1 MNPRKL
7 LSRLAD
13 AVALPATLTRRDG
26 STLSLRV
33 RPEAPPVA
41 ESLDPTRGAARAVPL
56 SVRSWSAS
64 IDAFSDGDLREFER
78 FATLTVVG
86 DDGVER
92 SFPVARDSASGRL
105 WRWRYAT
112 PGSRIVF
119 FTSTNGDRSRPRDS
133 WPALPRESGFV
144 APVGR

>member
-1 MNPRKL
+1 MNPYKT

-26 STLSLRV
+26 STLALRV
-33 RPEAPPVA
+33 RPETAVVA
-41 ESLDPTRGAARAVPL
+41 ESLDPARGGGRAVPL
-56 SVRSWSAS
+56 PVRSWSAAS
-64 IDAFSDGDLREFER
+64 DAFSDVDLREFER

-119 FTSTNGDRSRPRDS
+119 FTSTGGDRAAPDPSCRS
-133 WPALPRESGFV
+133 NSV
-144 APVGR
+144 SAPVGR

>member
-1 MNPRKL
+1 MNPRKF
-7 LSRLAD
+7 LSQLAD

-33 RPEAPPVA
+33 RPETAPVA
-41 ESLDPTRGAARAVPL
+41 ETLDPARGAARAVPL
-56 SVRSWSAS
+56 PVRSWSAAL
-64 IDAFSDGDLREFER
+64 DAFSDADLREFER
-78 FATLTVVG
+78 FATLSVVG
-86 DDGVER
+86 DDGAER

-119 FTSTNGDRSRPRDS
+119 FTST
-133 WPALPRESGFV
+133 SGG
-144 APVGR
+144 GR

>member
-1 MNPRKL
+1 MKVFRPMNPRKL

-33 RPEAPPVA
+33 RPETATVA
-41 ESLDPTRGAARAVPL
+41 ESLDPARGGRAVPL
-56 SVRSWSAS
+56 PVRSWSAA
-64 IDAFSDGDLREFER
+64 IDAFSDVDLREFER
-78 FATLTVVG
+78 FATLSVVG

-119 FTSTNGDRSRPRDS
+119 FTSTSGDRSRPR
-133 WPALPRESGFV
+133 EFGFT

>member
-33 RPEAPPVA
+33 RPEAPPVVEA
-41 ESLDPTRGAARAVPL
+41 LDPTRGADRAVPFP
-56 SVRSWSAS
+56 VRSWSAS
-64 IDAFSDGDLREFER
+64 IDAFSDVDLREFER

-105 WRWRYAT
+105 WRWRDAT

-119 FTSTNGDRSRPRDS
+119 FTSTSGDRPRPR
-133 WPALPRESGFV
+133 EFGFV

>member
-33 RPEAPPVA
+33 RPETAAGA
-41 ESLDPTRGAARAVPL
+41 EALDATRGARAVPL
-56 SVRSWSAS
+56 PVRSWSAS
-64 IDAFSDGDLREFER
+64 IDAFSDVDLREFER

-119 FTSTNGDRSRPRDS
+119 FTSTSGDRSRPR
-133 WPALPRESGFV
+133 EFGFA